1 MNEATAILQR
11 LNAADLSL
19 DRYLL
24 SARQT
29 LAELAKPSLLDRR
42 HLERK
47 AGSYTR
53 NLICGD
59 ERTSVWAI
67 VWAPGAATPIH
78 DHHCSCCFAVLA
90 GSLREVWY
98 DAIDTERAVKTAEH
112 DRLPGFV
119 AAMMP
124 TGPNIHQ
131 MINVSENEAISIH
144 LYGYD
149 HRTHNSSIDREYRGV
164 ETLLQ

>member
-1 MNEATAILQR
+1 MKETAILQR
-11 LNAADLSL
+11 LNDAGLSP

-29 LAELAKPSLLDRR
+29 LAELVAAPSLLNRTQ
-42 HLERK
+42 LERR
-47 AGSYTR
+47 AGGFAR

-59 ERTSVWAI
+59 AHLSVWAI
-67 VWAPGAATPIH
+67 VWAAGAATPIH

-90 GSLREVWY
+90 GSIREVWF
-98 DAIDTERAVKTAEH
+98 DAIDASRAVRTVEH

-131 MINVSENEAISIH
+131 MINVSRDEAISIH
-144 LYGYD
+144 VYGYD
-149 HRTHNSSIDREYRGV
+149 HRTHDSSIHREYKRV
-164 ETLLQ
+164 ET